1 MSEQLREAL
10 SAIVDGEA
18 SEFELRRV
26 LDEMGKDDSLVR
38 AWQSYH
44 LIRQSAQGENV
55 QGVAALGERIWAAL
69 DTEEFL
75 QQEIVQEEPMT
86 AAVAPPMRRPWGLIG
101 SAVAAALALGV
112 FVASNL
118 DSDPSAQMQPQV
130 VQAGTIA
137 TQSPQAAQSVFDATL
152 REPSKIQS
160 GVQTV
165 SALPVSRESFANQQ
179 GVSQQIST
187 ARSDRL
193 ATTAIDRFSADDDFD
208 YGPGFVPYS
217 ALSDADRARTEG
229 YFLHH
234 VQHQAVNNDNVL
246 SFVKMISYPQ

>member
-55 QGVAALGERIWAAL
+55 QGVAEMGDRIWAAL
-69 DTEEFL
+69 DADEFL
-75 QQEIVQEEPMT
+75 EQDIVQEEPMV
-86 AAVAPPMRRPWGLIG
+86 AAVVATPRRRWGLVG
-101 SAVAAALALGV
+101 GAVAAVLALGV
-112 FVASNL
+112 FMSGEFAAVDGPQTGQQQVAQTIFQAPVDSVVEANSVAPVVANPPGLQTVGSNSG
-118 DSDPSAQMQPQV
+118 DGQQQQV
-130 VQAGTIA
+130 
-137 TQSPQAAQSVFDATL
+137 AAQSAG
-152 REPSKIQS
+152 QYS
-160 GVQTV
+160 G
-165 SALPVSRESFANQQ
+165 
-179 GVSQQIST
+179 
-187 ARSDRL
+187 
-193 ATTAIDRFSADDDFD
+193 DDFD

-217 ALSDADRARTEG
+217 ELSTADQARSDG

-234 VQHQAVNNDNVL
+234 VQHQAVNNDNLL

>member
-55 QGVAALGERIWAAL
+55 QGVADMGDRIWAAL
-69 DTEEFL
+69 DADEFL
-75 QQEIVQEEPMT
+75 EQDIVQEEPMV
-86 AAVAPPMRRPWGLIG
+86 AAVVATPSRNWGIVG
-101 SAVAAALALGV
+101 GAVAAALALGV
-112 FVASNL
+112 FLSG
-118 DSDPSAQMQPQV
+118 S
-130 VQAGTIA
+130 
-137 TQSPQAAQSVFDATL
+137 FDAVDGPQTGQQQVAQTVL
-152 REPSKIQS
+152 QTPTDSVADVNSVAPVVPSLP
-160 GVQTV
+160 GLQTV
-165 SALPVSRESFANQQ
+165 STNSAGDQQVAGQSVGQFA
-179 GVSQQIST
+179 G
-187 ARSDRL
+187 
-193 ATTAIDRFSADDDFD
+193 DDFD
-208 YGPGFVPYS
+208 YGPGFEPYS
-217 ALSDADRARTEG
+217 ELSTADQARSDG

-234 VQHQAVNNDNVL
+234 VQHQAVNNDNLL